1 MYKRVLCA
9 GLCLLLALLPLSGCA
24 PKEPPVAFVK
34 VMSWNILNP
43 SWGGLPADMRCDAMF
58 ETLTAQ
64 MPDIVGIQEASS
76 KWHDTFASLPAP
88 YQPLCDT
95 TDSGK
100 ANMTMFLYNPE
111 RLTVVEHGI
120 EDLDSGSDIRVV
132 SWAVMEDIESGV
144 PFLITNTHPDS
155 RETQCLL
162 HTEQFL
168 RIAGDLQ
175 REKALPMLCV
185 GDFNAIESSAAY
197 ALSVSGGLT
206 DCKYVEGIDLIND
219 IDSYLKGDFG
229 GVVTRGEGSRD
240 HVFFKGSVT
249 PTRFE
254 TLCGETVQS
263 VSDHLPV
270 VATVGITVE
279 EEA

>member
-1 MYKRVLCA
+1 MKKRLLA
-9 GLCLLLALLPLSGCA
+9 MLLCLILCVTALSGCA
-24 PKEPPVAFVK
+24 FQEPPVASVK

-43 SWGGLPADMRCDAMF
+43 SWGGLPADSRCDAFF
-58 ETLTAQ
+58 ETLSAQ
-64 MPDIVGIQEASS
+64 APDIIGIQEASS
-76 KWHDTFASLPAP
+76 KWHATFDALPAP
-88 YQPLCDT
+88 YQPLCDAV
-95 TDSGK
+95 DGGK

-111 RLTVVEHGI
+111 RLSVVESGI
-120 EDLDSGSDIRVV
+120 EELDGGSDIRVV
-132 SWAVMEDIESGV
+132 AWAVMEDIESGV

-155 RETQCLL
+155 RETECLL
-162 HTEQFL
+162 HTEKFL
-168 RIAGDLQ
+168 RIAGDMQ

-185 GDFNAIESSAAY
+185 GDFNAVESSAAY
-197 ALSVSGGLT
+197 ALSTADGLT
-206 DCKYVEGIDLIND
+206 DCKYAEGVELVND

-240 HVFFKGSVT
+240 HVFFKGAVT

-270 VATVGITVE
+270 VATVSITVE